1 MHENSKISC
10 SSPISKSDIILL
22 TYTKAQAYP
31 EIFLKYLII
40 LLFSVKDQTRSS
52 SNICVLSF
60 NCSCAI
66 DLKKK

>member
-40 LLFSVKDQTRSS
+40 LLFSVKDQQEVHPIYVSCLST
-52 SNICVLSF
+52 VLVRL
-60 NCSCAI
+60 I
-66 DLKKK
+66 